1 MSYFICWLKN
11 RLDGKLSGKH
21 NIFFLQITEM
31 SFRQNA
37 VGTQWAALEE
47 LSVHKSSPDRGTAPI
62 SRIATQVNAL
72 NWEVLSLLQFVLF
85 PFLWHGWLVLYIIP
99 NARFPHEI
107 QDTHKVNVKV
117 DYKYLQPEICH
128 RVQILTIPL
137 GVSLWK
143 VSTTNTGSWSQL
155 LMHDKPPDLSIRD
168 TSQVEVLILRHYI
181 YTI

>member
-1 MSYFICWLKN
+1 MS
-11 RLDGKLSGKH
+11 
-21 NIFFLQITEM
+21 
-31 SFRQNA
+31 
-37 VGTQWAALEE
+37 
-47 LSVHKSSPDRGTAPI
+47 
-62 SRIATQVNAL
+62 
-72 NWEVLSLLQFVLF
+72 
-85 PFLWHGWLVLYIIP
+85 WLVLYIIP